1 VLDVQDFSPLAAA
14 PQYLYPQPP
23 STVTVSLPHS
33 MEDSSAGE
41 DPKTCPRGHWRPA
54 EDEKLRQLVEQYG
67 AQNWNSI
74 AEKLQGRSGIYIYI
88 YINIYLYDSCVYINL
103 S

>member
-1 VLDVQDFSPLAAA
+1 
-14 PQYLYPQPP
+14 
-23 STVTVSLPHS
+23 

-41 DPKTCPRGHWRPA
+41 DTKTCPRGHWRPA

-74 AEKLQGRSGIYIYI
+74 AEKLQGRSGIGEIWYI
-88 YINIYLYDSCVYINL
+88 INYKLDHKFLLIKNSSWIVDDLIQGFN
-103 S
+103 